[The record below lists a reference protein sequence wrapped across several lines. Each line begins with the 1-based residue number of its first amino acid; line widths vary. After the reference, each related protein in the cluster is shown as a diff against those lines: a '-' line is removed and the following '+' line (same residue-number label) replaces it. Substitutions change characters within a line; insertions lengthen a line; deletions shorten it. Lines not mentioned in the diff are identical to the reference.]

1 MGETCLHVPARVFGF
16 ESTEEIA
23 SQPQR
28 SPQLEQRA
36 SLLSALL
43 KGSRQPL
50 PSAYMDTSDVDS
62 DDEDEEMEDGEAE
75 ENDGVAEEELLS
87 AAGGSAPVPI
97 PSTSETFLKAQREAL
112 KRFVYAHQIEEMRKQ
127 CAVYFAR
134 QARFNEVT
142 APDSTVSCNQP
153 LPGAAVEALS
163 QGAATTQST
172 AKHRTPGL

>member
-16 ESTEEIA
+16 ESTEEA
-23 SQPQR
+23 AGQPQR

-50 PSAYMDTSDVDS
+50 PSTYMDTSDIDS
-62 DDEDEEMEDGEAE
+62 DDDDEEMEDGEAE

-97 PSTSETFLKAQREAL
+97 PSTSEAFLKAQREAL
-112 KRFVYAHQIEEMRKQ
+112 KQFVYAHQIDEMRKQ
-127 CAVYFAR
+127 CAAYFAR

-142 APDSTVSCNQP
+142 APDSAVNCNQP
-153 LPGAAVEALS
+153 VPSASIEALS
-163 QGAATTQST
+163 QGTATTQPT
-172 AKHRTPGL
+172 AKHRMPGF